1 MCMHAK
7 RSLCVTLTSL
17 LPCYLLKMANKR
29 AKSTTLKPF
38 CVCFSVC
45 LFFFLFS
52 HWHVKGLSSKC
63 ITLKVDVIGLGNIL
77 FVGASVHLSVRK
89 FNWLQQ

>member
-7 RSLCVTLTSL
+7 RSLCVTLTSS
-17 LPCYLLKMANKR
+17 LPCYVLKMANKR
-29 AKSTTLKPF
+29 AKYTTLKPF

-63 ITLKVDVIGLGNIL
+63 ITLKADVIGLENIL
-77 FVGASVHLSVRK
+77 FVGTSMYLSVQK
-89 FNWLQQ
+89 FYRLGQ